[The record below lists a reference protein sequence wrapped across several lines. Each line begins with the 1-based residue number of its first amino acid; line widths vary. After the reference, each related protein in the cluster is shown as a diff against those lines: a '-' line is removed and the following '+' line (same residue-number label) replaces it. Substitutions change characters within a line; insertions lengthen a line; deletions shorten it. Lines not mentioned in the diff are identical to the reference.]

1 MAPLLRALDPLLK
14 DIALLSSTHMQI
26 LTICL
31 SGIRESSVLFWVLQA
46 LQTHGVDI
54 YASKTPIHRTY
65 KIKNTQVISLFG
77 YTRENSKKDKNK
89 RQVIA

>member
-1 MAPLLRALDPLLK
+1 MDALRSVLCFFPFKSTYMEAREMAPLLRALDPLPK
-14 DIALLSSTHMQI
+14 DITLISSTHMQI

-54 YASKTPIHRTY
+54 C
-65 KIKNTQVISLFG
+65 
-77 YTRENSKKDKNK
+77 
-89 RQVIA
+89 